1 MEHSSIKIVLNNVD
15 RVYRERENVEGYVIV
30 AAKKGWTHTG
40 LRLHA
45 FGEIILTTNRRSSNL
60 TNAFNTP
67 TIPSISLLKEN
78 IELVP
83 PGSFPDGLTKI
94 PFKFHLSAPIHMEL
108 LETFH
113 GKHVSVTYTISVKC
127 DRGMMAKNLE
137 NQIEFVVECPNPSNK
152 ESSSSPIEFDISK
165 NNLNIVAKSQNNRSQ
180 VSVSNLSDF
189 QIIGKFHRSI
199 YSLTQPLTGEFSI
212 VNSTKA
218 IKSIEI
224 KLERKESISSTT
236 SGEFVSEIQNIQVA
250 KGDVPRDLTIPIYM
264 IFPRLYTCP
273 TYVGK
278 LFNIEFLISLVV
290 VFEDNYAV
298 SEIFPLKLL
307 RSE

>member
-1 MEHSSIKIVLNNVD
+1 MAENLEPNSEVNNETSNNTNKSNSEEIKETKSEKAINVD
-15 RVYRERENVEGYVIV
+15 
-30 AAKKGWTHTG
+30 
-40 LRLHA
+40 
-45 FGEIILTTNRRSSNL
+45 
-60 TNAFNTP
+60 
-67 TIPSISLLKEN
+67 EN
-78 IELVP
+78 I
-83 PGSFPDGLTKI
+83 
-94 PFKFHLSAPIHMEL
+94 
-108 LETFH
+108 
-113 GKHVSVTYTISVKC
+113 
-127 DRGMMAKNLE
+127 
-137 NQIEFVVECPNPSNK
+137 
-152 ESSSSPIEFDISK
+152 
-165 NNLNIVAKSQNNRSQ
+165 AKSQNNRSQ

-236 SGEFVSEIQNIQVA
+236 SGEFVSEIQNVQVA